1 MLVLAPTI
9 ENGWKVLVG
18 RTRPEGL
25 AFGFPSG
32 HATAAAAY
40 VVSALYLLGRAP
52 LGRGGRVAVGAVVV
66 VVLGVGVGAA
76 RLALDAHWVSDVIGG
91 WALGAACAA
100 GAAWWDASRAAAAP
114 APPRPPPSDSSAGRR
129 TDMRP
134 FVEIEKVSFR
144 YGEVSVLEDIDLTVD
159 PGDFLGIIGPN
170 GSGKTTLLRIML
182 GLLAPTSGQVRLF
195 GRPPASLKQWGRLG
209 YVPQKATFD
218 PALPVTVGEVVAS
231 GLVATLG
238 LLGRVR
244 AAERQRVADVLA
256 QVGMTAY
263 AAARVGRCPW
273 ASSSA
278 VLIARALVSDPELL
292 ILDEPTG
299 GVDPEAQTS
308 FYALLHHLNR
318 EREVTLILV
327 SHDIGVVAKEVT
339 RLACL
344 NRRLIFHGR
353 PGDFLSDAALA
364 ALYGPAVRVISH
376 EH

>member
-1 MLVLAPTI
+1 
-9 ENGWKVLVG
+9 
-18 RTRPEGL
+18 
-25 AFGFPSG
+25 
-32 HATAAAAY
+32 
-40 VVSALYLLGRAP
+40 
-52 LGRGGRVAVGAVVV
+52 
-66 VVLGVGVGAA
+66 
-76 RLALDAHWVSDVIGG
+76 
-91 WALGAACAA
+91 
-100 GAAWWDASRAAAAP
+100 
-114 APPRPPPSDSSAGRR
+114 
-129 TDMRP
+129 MRS
-134 FVEIEKVSFR
+134 FVEIEKVSVR
-144 YGEVSVLEDIDLTVD
+144 YGEVSVLENIDLTVD

-195 GRPPASLKQWGRLG
+195 GHPPASLKQWGRLG

-231 GLVATLG
+231 GLIATLG
-238 LLGRVR
+238 LLRRVR
-244 AAERQRVADVLA
+244 AAERQRVTDVLA
-256 QVGMTAY
+256 QVGMTAH
-263 AAARVGRCPW
+263 AAARVGSLSVGQQQR
-273 ASSSA
+273 

-364 ALYGPAVRVISH
+364 ALYGPAVRVVSH
-376 EH
+376 DH